1 MTNYSVHQAYVF
13 WNKEKAERFGI
24 RDWYLVTLASHGR
37 SALSA
42 YRLCRTSG
50 SESGLKV
57 CRVLF
62 ELSCAAVAL
71 GSTVIN

>member
-1 MTNYSVHQAYVF
+1 MNYSVHQAYVF
-13 WNKEKAERFGI
+13 WNKEKAERFE
-24 RDWYLVTLASHGR
+24 YLVTIASHGR